1 MASIMERRE
10 FIKISGTGLLGAAA
24 LSVTGCKDPSR
35 ETAES
40 IESLGN
46 VVRNYPEAGLLGFG
60 AMRWPMIKSDD
71 GTAAIDQE
79 KVNEMVDLAL
89 SHGVNY
95 FDTAP
100 VYLQGK
106 SEAATGTALH
116 RHPRESYMVAT
127 KLSNF
132 GAPWTFQRGVDMYH
146 QSFRNLQTDYID
158 FYLLHSLGG
167 GESFRNR
174 FLENGLIDF
183 LVAEREAGHIK
194 NLGFSFHGSKEG
206 FDEMMELHS
215 VYHWDFVQIQMNYSD
230 WYSTDGEASEYMY
243 TRLDEMGIPVVIMEP
258 LLGGRLAN
266 IPEPLENMLKSR
278 EPSKSAAS
286 WAFRFCGSHPRVF
299 CVLSGMTYKEH
310 LEDNLRT
317 FCNFK
322 PLAVEEYSM
331 LESVA
336 AGLRDYHLI
345 DCTDC
350 KYCMPCPYGID
361 IPGIFGFYNKRITQG
376 TYVAS
381 SAQKDYDRMRRRYLS
396 DYDKAVDTV
405 RQADHCCRCFQC
417 LSKCPQ
423 KIQIPDELRRIDSYI
438 EDLKQGKI

>member
-1 MASIMERRE
+1 MERRD
-10 FIKISGTGLLGAAA
+10 FLKISGTGLLGAAA
-24 LSVTGCKDPSR
+24 MSVAGCSNNSGQ
-35 ETAES
+35 AGQAV
-40 IESLGN
+40 ESLGK
-46 VVRNYPEAGLLGFG
+46 VVRNYPQAGLLGFG
-60 AMRWPMIKSDD
+60 AMRWPMIKDAD
-71 GTAAIDQE
+71 GTDIIDQE

-89 SHGVNY
+89 EHGVNY

-116 RHPRESYMVAT
+116 RHPRDSYMVAT

-132 GAPWTFQRGVDMYH
+132 SGPWTFQAGVDMYRR
-146 QSFRNLQTDYID
+146 SFENLQTDYID
-158 FYLLHSLGG
+158 FYLLHSLSGR
-167 GESFRNR
+167 ESFRKR
-174 FLENGLIDF
+174 FLDNGLIDF
-183 LVAEREAGHIK
+183 LLAERQAGRIRH
-194 NLGFSFHGSKEG
+194 LGFSFHGSREG
-206 FDEMMELHS
+206 FDEMMEMHAQ
-215 VYHWDFVQIQMNYSD
+215 YHWDFVQIQMNYSD
-230 WYSTDGEASEYMY
+230 WYSTDGEESEYMY
-243 TRLDEMGIPVVIMEP
+243 TRLDELEIPVVIMEP

-266 IPEPLENMLKSR
+266 IPAPLEDMLKAV
-278 EPSKSAAS
+278 EPEASAAS
-286 WAFRFCGSHPRVF
+286 WAFRFCGSHPRIF

-317 FCNFK
+317 FCNFT
-322 PLAVEEYSM
+322 PLEESDYT
-331 LESVA
+331 LLQTVA
-336 AGLRDYHLI
+336 AGLGDYHLI

-361 IPGIFGFYNKRITQG
+361 IPGLFQFFNRHITQG

-381 SAQKDYDRMRRRYLS
+381 SAQKDYDRMRRKYLT
-396 DYDKAVDTV
+396 DYDKTVQTV

-423 KIQIPDELRRIDSYI
+423 KIQIPDELRRIDTYV